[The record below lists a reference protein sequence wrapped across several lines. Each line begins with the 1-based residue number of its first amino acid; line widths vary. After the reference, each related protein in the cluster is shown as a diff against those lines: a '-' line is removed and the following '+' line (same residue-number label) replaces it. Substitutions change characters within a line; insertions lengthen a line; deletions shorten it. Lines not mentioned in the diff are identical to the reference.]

1 MMIAT
6 WRWGILGGGLWLFLA
21 GLGSFGGIAAVT
33 FAERGTEL
41 LSPYE
46 GAAQTW
52 QSSPM
57 RLEGAP
63 AGREAGDRPWTPHL
77 QKVDEGLAKKDTRAA
92 EVAWHEAYV
101 AALGSRRWEGM
112 VEIGDA
118 YLRIGEVAGAR
129 PAAKPTARQAYLVAL
144 FRARNQD
151 SLDGVLRAA
160 EAFAALGDREMVEQG
175 VSIAQRLVADARDAQ
190 AHERVRAVAERV
202 ATGLLAAAGP

>member
-1 MMIAT
+1 MKIAT

-33 FAERGTEL
+33 FADRRTEP

-52 QSSPM
+52 QSSLL
-57 RLEGAP
+57 RIEGAP
-63 AGREAGDRPWTPHL
+63 AGREAGDAPWTPYL
-77 QKVDEGLAKKDTRAA
+77 EKVDDALVRTDARAA
-92 EVAWHEAYV
+92 EVAWHEAYL

-118 YLRIGEVAGAR
+118 SLRIGEVGGAR
-129 PAAKPTARQAYLVAL
+129 KAAESRARQAYLAAL

-151 SLDGVLRAA
+151 SLDGLLRAA
-160 EAFAALGDREMVEQG
+160 EAFAALGDREAVHQA
-175 VSIAQRLVADARDAQ
+175 VSIAQRLVAHAQDAQ
-190 AHERVRAVAERV
+190 ARERVRAVAERL
-202 ATGLLAAAGP
+202 AAGLLAAAGP